1 MANLNSVFSKNITPP
16 DVVPTKVVNIPTNTG
31 GPFVLKPGSLN
42 VVLPTNTNA
51 NLPLIVNPTV
61 NMLPNLIKT
70 NDQVYMLN
78 EVGTLNALYGPIVL
92 PWNTNFETL
101 NDIRQQQD
109 VNSINKDTAFQQK
122 VLHVDYNINR
132 IPAIPKIIVGRVPLV
147 PIVPVVPIVPLVPMI
162 GKPTILPSTTK
173 TEPKPFISIPIAQP
187 SIVVPIAQPSIV
199 VPIAQPSIVVPIAQ
213 PSIVVP
219 IAQPSI
225 VVPIAQVVKPFIVVP
240 IAQPSIVVPIAQVV
254 KPFIVVP
261 IPQVV
266 KPSIAVPIPKPS
278 IAVPIPKP
286 SIAVPIA
293 KPSIAVPIAQAA
305 QAFIPGPI
313 VTVAKPF
320 IPGPITPGVRRA
332 IAVPIVPP
340 TRITA
345 PLSPNTTA
353 VAVSN
358 GITSVRD
365 ISNFKIPNVFAQ
377 QLTIREPT
385 NAVPIIRMPTF
396 NTIVTPIEIPL
407 RRPDIT
413 PALNSEQLLGQG
425 GHETIATVLAAINP
439 ALLIPTRVG
448 KNKQVYGRDGKS
460 SQGYSRT
467 QLLDFARRLG
477 ISVSG
482 DRKQQI
488 IDEIFKLR
496 REMGL

>member
-147 PIVPVVPIVPLVPMI
+147 PIVHVVPIVPLVPMI
-162 GKPTILPSTTK
+162 GKLTILPSTTK
-173 TEPKPFISIPIAQP
+173 TEPKPFISI
-187 SIVVPIAQPSIV
+187 
-199 VPIAQPSIVVPIAQ
+199 
-213 PSIVVP
+213 
-219 IAQPSI
+219 
-225 VVPIAQVVKPFIVVP
+225 P

-266 KPSIAVPIPKPS
+266 KPSIAVPI
-278 IAVPIPKP
+278 
-286 SIAVPIA
+286 A
-293 KPSIAVPIAQAA
+293 KPFIVVPIAQAA